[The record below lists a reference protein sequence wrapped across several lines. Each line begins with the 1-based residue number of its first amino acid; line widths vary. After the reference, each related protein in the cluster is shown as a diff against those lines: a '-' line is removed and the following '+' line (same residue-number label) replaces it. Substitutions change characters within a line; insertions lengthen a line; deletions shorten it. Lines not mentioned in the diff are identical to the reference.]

1 MLPITGNQ
9 TIFLISVRHRYYVEL
24 VLVLLI
30 RIVTIET
37 NEYHP
42 LIFFL
47 EPSFRGKKR
56 VMEIKDP
63 FQFISRYIFSPLEIS
78 PSKKDRGVDKFVI
91 CIFLFLKK
99 TPLKERYKFR
109 ERESGIF
116 SSYISS
122 IRVVSNSCFQRKW
135 SPRIV
140 TELLNMTR
148 NLLVFSL
155 DKFLI
160 FLSSPPPFRAKYF
173 DILKIMMIQEWRI
186 HFLEE
191 NLF

>member
-30 RIVTIET
+30 RIVTIEA
-37 NEYHP
+37 NEHHP
-42 LIFFL
+42 LIVFL

-109 ERESGIF
+109 EREWYF
-116 SSYISS
+116 LELHFFHPC
-122 IRVVSNSCFQRKW
+122 CF
-135 SPRIV
+135 
-140 TELLNMTR
+140 
-148 NLLVFSL
+148 
-155 DKFLI
+155 KFL
-160 FLSSPPPFRAKYF
+160 LSAKVIPEDRNGAFKYDEKLARF
-173 DILKIMMIQEWRI
+173 FAR
-186 HFLEE
+186 
-191 NLF
+191 

>member
-30 RIVTIET
+30 RIVTIEA
-37 NEYHP
+37 NEHHP
-42 LIFFL
+42 LIVFL

-109 ERESGIF
+109 ET
-116 SSYISS
+116 
-122 IRVVSNSCFQRKW
+122 V
-135 SPRIV
+135 
-140 TELLNMTR
+140 
-148 NLLVFSL
+148 VFSRVT
-155 DKFLI
+155 FLPSVL
-160 FLSSPPPFRAKYF
+160 FQ
-173 DILKIMMIQEWRI
+173 ILAFSESDPRGS
-186 HFLEE
+186 
-191 NLF
+191 